1 MSPVNKIVEE
11 FFHLL
16 DYEKLP
22 IPESMPKNI
31 LKAGQQTIR
40 NMGVNE
46 GTDLWLECVTHF
58 VKYYRFLA
66 NGAIAKQRAFCGDFT
81 CSVKIIF

>member
-66 NGAIAKQRAFCGDFT
+66 ANAKQRAFMAT
-81 CSVKIIF
+81 LHAP